1 MIDKRKSIAY
11 SFPLSRK
18 GSLSGLPFAFLAVMA
33 IFGGFAVTNA
43 VMPTYARLPVTFA
56 KGEGAFLWDTAGKQY
71 LDALSGISVCNVGHA
86 RREVADAIC
95 AQAHELLHT
104 SNLYQIEHQQALA
117 EKLCALSGFEN
128 VFFGNSGAE
137 ANEAAIKIARL
148 YGHNKGVAIPTI
160 IVMSNAFHG
169 RTMATVTATGNPKA
183 QLGFAPLVE
192 GFVRVEYGDAD
203 AVAALAGNANIVAVL
218 VEPVQGE
225 GGIRIPAADY
235 LPRLRAIC
243 DQNDWLLMLDEVQSG
258 MCRTGKWFAFQHT
271 AIKPDVMTLAKAL
284 GNGVPIGAC
293 LAGGKAANVFGPGN
307 HGSTFGGNPLAC
319 SAARAVIAVME
330 AEQLAEKAASL
341 GDYFVTQFRAQLA
354 DVAGVR
360 EVRGSGLML
369 GIELEK
375 DCAELVKQALE
386 KGLLINV
393 TAGNVIRLLPPLV
406 ITQAQA
412 DQIITTVVELV
423 RAFV

>member
-1 MIDKRKSIAY
+1 M
-11 SFPLSRK
+11 
-18 GSLSGLPFAFLAVMA
+18 
-33 IFGGFAVTNA
+33 TNA

-56 KGEGAFLWDTAGKQY
+56 RGEGALLWDTAGKQY

-95 AQAHELLHT
+95 AQAHQLLHT

-117 EKLCALSGFEN
+117 EKLCALSGLDN

-148 YGHNKGVAIPTI
+148 YGHNKGIEIPTI
-160 IVMSNAFHG
+160 VVMSNSFHG

-183 QLGFAPLVE
+183 QAGFAPLVE

-203 AVAALAGNANIVAVL
+203 AVEALVASNPNIVAIL

-225 GGIRIPAADY
+225 GGIRIPADDY
-235 LPRLRAIC
+235 LPRLRALC
-243 DQNDWLLMLDEVQSG
+243 DQHDWLLMLDEIQSG

-271 AIKPDVMTLAKAL
+271 GIKPDVMTLAKAL

-293 LAGGKAANVFGPGN
+293 LAGGKAASVFGPGN

-319 SAARAVIAVME
+319 RAALAVLEVME
-330 AEQLAEKAASL
+330 TENLAVRAAEL
-341 GDYFVTQFRAQLA
+341 GDYFLSQFRAKLA
-354 DVAGVR
+354 GMAGVS
-360 EVRGSGLML
+360 EIRGKGLML
-369 GIELEK
+369 GIELER
-375 DCAELVKQALE
+375 DCTELVKQALAQ
-386 KGLLINV
+386 GILINV

-406 ITQAQA
+406 ITAAQA
-412 DQIITTVVELV
+412 DQIITMVTELV
-423 RAFV
+423 QAFLQPTAGGRSS

>member
-1 MIDKRKSIAY
+1 M
-11 SFPLSRK
+11 
-18 GSLSGLPFAFLAVMA
+18 
-33 IFGGFAVTNA
+33 TNA
-43 VMPTYARLPVTFA
+43 VMPTYARMPVTFA
-56 KGEGAFLWDTAGKQY
+56 KGEGALLWDTTGKQY

-104 SNLYQIEHQQALA
+104 SNLYQIEHQEALA
-117 EKLCALSGFEN
+117 EKLCALSGFDN

-203 AVAALAGNANIVAVL
+203 AVAAMASNPNIVAVL

-243 DQNDWLLMLDEVQSG
+243 DQHDWLLMVDEIQAG
-258 MCRTGKWFAFQHT
+258 MARTGTWFAFQHSH
-271 AIKPDVMTLAKAL
+271 IQPDVMTLAKAL

-293 LAGGKAANVFGPGN
+293 LAAGKAVNVFGPGN

-319 SAARAVIAVME
+319 RAARAVIEVME
-330 AEQLAEKAASL
+330 HDNLTARAAEL
-341 GDYFVTQFRAQLA
+341 GEYFLSQFREKLTG
-354 DVAGVR
+354 VAGVR
-360 EVRGSGLML
+360 DIRGKGLMI
-369 GIELEK
+369 GVELER
-375 DCAELVKQALE
+375 DCGELVKKALE
-386 KGLLINV
+386 RGMLINV
-393 TAGNVIRLLPPLV
+393 TAGNVIRLLPPLI
-406 ITQAQA
+406 ITDAQA
-412 DQIITTVVELV
+412 DQIITMVSELV
-423 RAFV
+423 QAFLHPAAGERPS

>member
-1 MIDKRKSIAY
+1 M
-11 SFPLSRK
+11 
-18 GSLSGLPFAFLAVMA
+18 
-33 IFGGFAVTNA
+33 TNA
-43 VMPTYARLPVTFA
+43 VMPTYARMPVTFA
-56 KGEGAFLWDTAGKQY
+56 KGEGALLWDTTGKQY
-71 LDALSGISVCNVGHA
+71 LDALSGIAVCNVGHA

-104 SNLYQIEHQQALA
+104 SNLYQIEHQEALA

-128 VFFGNSGAE
+128 VFFSNSGAE

-203 AVAALAGNANIVAVL
+203 AVAAMASNPNIVAVL

-243 DQNDWLLMLDEVQSG
+243 DQHDWLLMVDEIQAG
-258 MCRTGKWFAFQHT
+258 MARTGTWFAFQHSH
-271 AIKPDVMTLAKAL
+271 IQPDVMTLAKAL

-293 LAGGKAANVFGPGN
+293 LAAGKAVNVFGPGN

-319 SAARAVIAVME
+319 RAARAVIEVME
-330 AEQLAEKAASL
+330 HDNLTARAAEL
-341 GDYFVTQFRAQLA
+341 GEYFLSQFREKL
-354 DVAGVR
+354 AGVVG
-360 EVRGSGLML
+360 VRDIRGKGLMI
-369 GIELEK
+369 GVELER
-375 DCAELVKQALE
+375 DCGELVKQALE
-386 KGLLINV
+386 RGLLINV
-393 TAGNVIRLLPPLV
+393 TAGNVIRLLPPLI
-406 ITQAQA
+406 ITDAQA
-412 DQIITTVVELV
+412 DQIITMVSELV
-423 RAFV
+423 QAFLRPAAGERAS

>member
-1 MIDKRKSIAY
+1 
-11 SFPLSRK
+11 
-18 GSLSGLPFAFLAVMA
+18 
-33 IFGGFAVTNA
+33 VTNA
-43 VMPTYARLPVTFA
+43 LMPTYARLPVTFA
-56 KGEGAFLWDTAGKQY
+56 KGEGALLWDTAGKQY

-95 AQAHELLHT
+95 AQANTLLHT
-104 SNLYQIEHQQALA
+104 SNLYEIEHQSALG
-117 EKLCALSGFEN
+117 EKLCQLAGLDK

-148 YGHNKGVAIPTI
+148 YGHNKGIATPTI
-160 IVMSNAFHG
+160 VVMSNAFHG
-169 RTMATVTATGNPKA
+169 RTMATVTATGNVKS
-183 QLGFAPLVE
+183 QTGFAPLVE

-203 AVAALAGNANIVAVL
+203 AVAALAGNPNIVAVL

-225 GGIRIPAADY
+225 GGIRIPADDY

-293 LAGGKAANVFGPGN
+293 LAGGKAASVFGPGN

-319 SAARAVIAVME
+319 RAALAVIEVMESGHLAARA
-330 AEQLAEKAASL
+330 AELGEYFLA
-341 GDYFVTQFRAQLA
+341 QFRIKL
-354 DVAGVR
+354 DGVAGVR
-360 EVRGSGLML
+360 DIRGKGLMF
-369 GIELEK
+369 GIELDK
-375 DCAELVKQALE
+375 DCAELVKQALA

-412 DQIITTVVELV
+412 DQIITTVSELV
-423 RAFV
+423 QAFLRPAN

>member
-1 MIDKRKSIAY
+1 M
-11 SFPLSRK
+11 
-18 GSLSGLPFAFLAVMA
+18 
-33 IFGGFAVTNA
+33 TNA
-43 VMPTYARLPVTFA
+43 VMPTYARLPITFA
-56 KGEGAFLWDTAGKQY
+56 KGEGALLWDTTGKQY

-95 AQAHELLHT
+95 AQANSLLHT

-117 EKLCALSGFEN
+117 EKLCALSGLDN

-148 YGHNKGVAIPTI
+148 YGYNKGIATPTI
-160 IVMSNAFHG
+160 VVMGNAFHG
-169 RTMATVTATGNPKA
+169 RTMATVTATGNVKA
-183 QLGFAPLVE
+183 QTGFAPLVE

-203 AVAALAGNANIVAVL
+203 AVAALADNPDIVAVL

-225 GGIRIPAADY
+225 GGVRIPADDY
-235 LPRLRAIC
+235 LPRLRTLC
-243 DQNDWLLMLDEVQSG
+243 DQHGWLLMLDEIQAG
-258 MCRTGKWFAFQHT
+258 MCRTGQWFAFQHT
-271 AIKPDVMTLAKAL
+271 PIKPDVMTLAKAL

-293 LAGGKAANVFGPGN
+293 LAGGKAASVFAPGN

-319 SAARAVIAVME
+319 RAALAVIGVMEQEQLAARAA
-330 AEQLAEKAASL
+330 QL
-341 GDYFVTQFRAQLA
+341 GDYIVAAFQRELA
-354 DVAGVR
+354 GVAGVR
-360 EVRGSGLML
+360 EVRGKGLML
-369 GIELEK
+369 GIELDK

-406 ITQAQA
+406 ITQAQV
-412 DQIITTVVELV
+412 DEMIRTVTGLV
-423 RAFV
+423 QAFLQA